1 MGLVVSGED
10 GDVFKIALN
19 RPEKLN
25 AVNIEMLGLLIEAFG
40 RAGASQS
47 KVVLL
52 YGNGMAFC
60 AGMDLSC
67 LAEMKTEEEAGKG
80 FDLFHKLNEG
90 IWGSDKPVVAAIN
103 GYCLGGG
110 NELAISCD
118 FRIAS
123 RNAIFGQPEIVHG
136 ITPGGGATY
145 MLPYLIGAGKAKE
158 MIMRGNRIDSNEAH
172 GIGLVNMVVGEE
184 NAYDSAYKYCTEL
197 AKMPDEALVLA
208 KTAMNSQ
215 FVYDPSIERNAFVKS
230 VMSNAA
236 KERIAAFLSERD

>member
-1 MGLVVSGED
+1 MSLVVSED

-25 AVNIEMLGLLIEAFG
+25 AINIEMLELLIEEFR
-40 RAGASQS
+40 RADESDS

-52 YGNGMAFC
+52 YGNGRAFC
-60 AGMDLSC
+60 TGIDLSY
-67 LAEMKTEEEAGKG
+67 LAEMKTDEEAGKG

-90 IWGSDKPVVAAIN
+90 IWNSDKPVVAAIN

-123 RNAIFGQPEIVHG
+123 RNAVFGQPEIMHG

-145 MLPYLIGAGKAKE
+145 MLPYLIGAGEAKE
-158 MIMRGNRIDSNEAH
+158 MIMKGNQIGSNEAH
-172 GIGLVNMVVGEE
+172 NIGLVDMVVEEE
-184 NAYDSAYKYCTEL
+184 NAYVSAHKYCTEL
-197 AKMPDEALVLA
+197 AKMPNMALVLA
-208 KTAMNSQ
+208 KRAMNSQ
-215 FVYDPSIERNAFVKS
+215 FVYDSSIERDAFVKS
-230 VMSNAA
+230 VMSDAA
-236 KERIAAFLSERD
+236 KERISAFLSKRG

>member
-1 MGLVVSGED
+1 MSLVVSED

-25 AVNIEMLGLLIEAFG
+25 AINIEMLELLIEEFR
-40 RAGASQS
+40 RADGSDS

-52 YGNGMAFC
+52 YGNGRAFC
-60 AGMDLSC
+60 AGIDLSY
-67 LAEMKTEEEAGKG
+67 LAEMKTDEEAGKG

-90 IWGSDKPVVAAIN
+90 IWNSDKPVVAAIN

-123 RNAIFGQPEIVHG
+123 RNAVFGQPEIMHG

-145 MLPYLIGAGKAKE
+145 MLPYLIGAGEAKE
-158 MIMRGNRIDSNEAH
+158 MIMRGNQIGSNEAH
-172 GIGLVNMVVGEE
+172 NIGLVDMVVEEE
-184 NAYDSAYKYCTEL
+184 NAYDSAHKYCTEL
-197 AKMPDEALVLA
+197 AKMPNMALVLA
-208 KTAMNSQ
+208 KRAMNSQ
-215 FVYDPSIERNAFVKS
+215 FVYDSSIEKDAFVKS
-230 VMSNAA
+230 VMSDAA
-236 KERIAAFLSERD
+236 KERISAFLSKRG